1 MYKIGAECL
10 ALKNST
16 WQKAVILD
24 ITQAGGFLEFVIK
37 YENGEEDTVPGAA
50 IRTLEDKEESTNE
63 DKVSEEAHTPDTF
76 KITSGSKLL
85 EPLSWVNEIEET
97 RPDNSKL
104 FPVVAALLAVQYDKE
119 GTYGSS
125 WVGKGEHRGIMPNID
140 RKYDRL
146 DTMTAN
152 EIEGKIKTLRQLE
165 DEFVSM
171 GEGDREIA
179 TAESKIDAV
188 ADLANYCLL
197 YMTYIRD
204 NYPKMYNAWF
214 ENNVPKYL
222 RDKFESK

>member
-63 DKVSEEAHTPDTF
+63 DKVSKEAHTPDTF
-76 KITSGSKLL
+76 KIASGSKLL

-171 GEGDREIA
+171 GDGDREIA